1 MLQRICLAAM
11 LSFFLLIS
19 CGAYAD
25 TDDESDCEKRM
36 NALVHRVVSE
46 KAILCTDM
54 TSMDIR
60 TGNGIIYVISREDE
74 KYNFLILEISRS
86 EIESVKHS
94 TSAVYQ
100 DRGVPEL
107 TVETDGEVT
116 AVYPT
121 GERTTF
127 IRNGDNWFL
136 SGYSVVTEENDILNI
151 GFPDQNFAECMEM
164 DADGVIKKRTK
175 LPFAFN
181 GSLLFEQVD
190 VQSLP
195 RSLTEMR
202 PPT

>member
-19 CGAYAD
+19 CAYAD
-25 TDDESDCEKRM
+25 MDDESDCEKRM
-36 NALVHRVVSE
+36 NALVHSVVPE

-107 TVETDGEVT
+107 SVETDGEVT

-164 DADGVIKKRTK
+164 DADGVVKKRTK

-195 RSLTEMR
+195 RSLTELR

>member
-11 LSFFLLIS
+11 ISFLLLIS
-19 CGAYAD
+19 CAYAD
-25 TDDESDCEKRM
+25 LDDESDCEKRM
-36 NALVHRVVSE
+36 NALVYSVVPE

-60 TGNGIIYVISREDE
+60 TGNGIIYVISREEE

-94 TSAVYQ
+94 ARAIYQ

-107 TVETDGEVT
+107 SVETDGEVT

-136 SGYSVVTEENDILNI
+136 SGYSVVTEENDILSI
-151 GFPDQNFAECMEM
+151 GFPDQNYAECIEM
-164 DADGVIKKRTK
+164 DEDGVVKKRTK

-202 PPT
+202 TPT

>member
-11 LSFFLLIS
+11 ISFLLLIS
-19 CGAYAD
+19 CAYAD
-25 TDDESDCEKRM
+25 PDDESDCEKRM
-36 NALVHRVVSE
+36 NALVYSVVPE

-60 TGNGIIYVISREDE
+60 TGNGIIYVISREEE
-74 KYNFLILEISRS
+74 KFNFLILEISRS

-94 TSAVYQ
+94 TRAIYQ

-107 TVETDGEVT
+107 SVETDGEVT

-136 SGYSVVTEENDILNI
+136 SGYSVVTEENDILSI
-151 GFPDQNFAECMEM
+151 GFPDQNYAECIEM
-164 DADGVIKKRTK
+164 DADGVVKKRTK

-202 PPT
+202 TPT